1 MVPSVSQGLTY
12 LVNKRSL
19 NVSFIVGV
27 ILSTKKKKRRLKK
40 IRGNLPFP
48 GAYVTERKL
57 INIVQIGPA

>member
-27 ILSTKKKKRRLKK
+27 ILSTKKKRRLKK

>member
-12 LVNKRSL
+12 LVNKCSL

-27 ILSTKKKKRRLKK
+27 ILSTKKKRRLKK

>member
-27 ILSTKKKKRRLKK
+27 ILSTKKKKK
-40 IRGNLPFP
+40 
-48 GAYVTERKL
+48 TEENKRKPSISWCL
-57 INIVQIGPA
+57 CN

>member
-27 ILSTKKKKRRLKK
+27 ILSTKKKK
-40 IRGNLPFP
+40 
-48 GAYVTERKL
+48 ED
-57 INIVQIGPA
+57 

>member
-27 ILSTKKKKRRLKK
+27 ILSTKKKRRLKK

-48 GAYVTERKL
+48 GAYVTEREL

>member
-12 LVNKRSL
+12 LVNKYSL
-19 NVSFIVGV
+19 NVSFIAGV
-27 ILSTKKKKRRLKK
+27 ILSTKKRRLKK
-40 IRGNLPFP
+40 IRGNLSFP